1 MSEPNFGKKNVEVDL
16 RPYGAINAGE
26 EKLEKISDTGR
37 VAKCIFFIFTEQNL
51 QTKKH
56 IRDILQPNCTP
67 RNISVTFCNSDAGAK
82 VTLRQVAED
91 YIATHQPATDDGCID
106 MLHV

>member
-1 MSEPNFGKKNVEVDL
+1 MLNTKSAIKSFLMRNVKTKRLAKREVNL
-16 RPYGAINAGE
+16 RPYGTINAGE

-56 IRDILQPNCTP
+56 IRDIFNQNVTP
-67 RNISVTFCNSDAGAK
+67 RNIPLTFCN
-82 VTLRQVAED
+82 Q
-91 YIATHQPATDDGCID
+91 IAPQEIY
-106 MLHV
+106 L